1 MILEMGCY
9 CCWFVKLYGSVSSSH
24 WKLMV
29 LCGSYLQG
37 GYPEPDVLMHLME
50 CEVQANVCLWFALD
64 GVLASVMFVPFIVHV
79 VFVSSALG

>member
-1 MILEMGCY
+1 MVRWRSDMSICRKLIYIRNLNKRVFLNVGVHGTTRYWRGCY

-37 GYPEPDVLMHLME
+37 GYPEPDV
-50 CEVQANVCLWFALD
+50 FD
-64 GVLASVMFVPFIVHV
+64 ASNG
-79 VFVSSALG
+79 L